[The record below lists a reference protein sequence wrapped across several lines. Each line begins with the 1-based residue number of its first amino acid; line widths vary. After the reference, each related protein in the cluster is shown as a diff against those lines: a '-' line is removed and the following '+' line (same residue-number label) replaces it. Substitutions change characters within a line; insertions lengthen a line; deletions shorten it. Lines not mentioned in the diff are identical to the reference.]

1 MSSKIKKTTTKTS
14 HPEDAD
20 DESDLLFEPARHD
33 EPIQFEHEEKLYLE
47 MEQFDNKMNFIQ
59 NIIEDIRELA
69 DFHFLPLAEHLTS
82 EDVEVFL
89 DQLRNLG

>member
-1 MSSKIKKTTTKTS
+1 
-14 HPEDAD
+14 
-20 DESDLLFEPARHD
+20 
-33 EPIQFEHEEKLYLE
+33 
-47 MEQFDNKMNFIQ
+47 MEQFDNKVNFIQ